1 MHHQIDTLAHTNQL
15 RSLPPEHKLGFAI
28 ALFLLGY
35 LAPAHVQGL
44 MVLWLFLW
52 VVKYARIPAQ
62 IYLKLLSLPISFL
75 LLSLPALLIGMGTVD
90 HLTAFAPDVVWG
102 MPIGSIYLYLSQQG
116 IEQARA
122 VFVRAIALTSCLYF
136 ILLTVPMFEIIR
148 VLNRLGCPV
157 LVTELMGLMY
167 RFIFILTDT
176 VGELLTAQQ
185 SRMGYGTWRIGMRS
199 LSVLVGQLLH
209 RTLHNYRQLTLG
221 LTARGY
227 TGELR
232 VWHRRRY
239 QANRRYTSEAIGG
252 YLLLLTLTGFHY
264 HTILC

>member
-1 MHHQIDTLAHTNQL
+1 MHHQIDSLAHTNQL
-15 RSLPPEHKLGFAI
+15 RLLPTEHKLGFAI

-44 MVLWLFLW
+44 MVLWLFVW
-52 VVKYARIPAQ
+52 VVKYAQIPAQ

-75 LLSLPALLIGMGTVD
+75 ILSLPALVIGMGMVNNLVT
-90 HLTAFAPDVVWG
+90 FAPDIVWG
-102 MPIGSIYLYLSQQG
+102 IPIGSIYLYLSQQG
-116 IEQARA
+116 IDQARM

-157 LVTELMGLMY
+157 LITELMGLMY

-176 VGELLTAQQ
+176 AGELLTAQQ
-185 SRMGYGTWRIGMRS
+185 SRMGYGTWRTGMRS
-199 LSVLVGQLLH
+199 LSILVGQLLQ
-209 RTLHNYRQLTLG
+209 RTLHNYRQLALG
-221 LTARGY
+221 LAARGY

-239 QANRRYTSEAIGG
+239 KPNRRYTTEAIAG
-252 YLLLLTLTGFHY
+252 YFLLLTFTGFY
-264 HTILC
+264 YRTALG

>member
-1 MHHQIDTLAHTNQL
+1 MHHQIDSLAHTNQL

-44 MVLWLFLW
+44 MVLWLFVW
-52 VVKYARIPAQ
+52 VVKYAQIPAQ
-62 IYLKLLSLPISFL
+62 FYLKLLSLPISFL
-75 LLSLPALLIGMGTVD
+75 ILSLPALVIGMGMVNNLAT
-90 HLTAFAPDVVWG
+90 FATDIVWG
-102 MPIGSIYLYLSQQG
+102 IPIGSMYLYLSQQG
-116 IEQARA
+116 IDQSRM
-122 VFVRAIALTSCLYF
+122 VFIRAIALTSCLYF

-157 LVTELMGLMY
+157 LITELMGLMY

-176 VGELLTAQQ
+176 ASELLTAQQ
-185 SRMGYGTWRIGMRS
+185 SRMGYGTWRTGIRS
-199 LSVLVGQLLH
+199 LSMLVGQLLH
-209 RTLHNYRQLTLG
+209 RTLYNYRQLILG
-221 LTARGY
+221 LAARGY

-239 QANRRYTSEAIGG
+239 KPNRRYTTEAIAG
-252 YLLLLTLTGFHY
+252 YFLLLTFTGFHY
-264 HTILC
+264 CTALG